1 MRTVA
6 FFSYLCVISY
16 RTNKY
21 NVTKKGGASMAK
33 SGPEP
38 TYTFTNPNDPKAF
51 ELMLK
56 RILVNKLLSLYADY
70 FK

>member
-1 MRTVA
+1 
-6 FFSYLCVISY
+6 
-16 RTNKY
+16 
-21 NVTKKGGASMAK
+21 MAK